1 MNIDFLKK
9 LKSTPKI
16 KKEKFDVRAGAYW
29 KFVIFFFFILI
40 LGAFGFGYYVFES
53 VNETD
58 ENIKTNTNLSNESIQ
73 EERLNDVLKYFL
85 QKEEKFNTVIVKPAP
100 IIDPSL

>member
-16 KKEKFDVRAGAYW
+16 KKEKFDVKAGTYW
-29 KFVIFFFFILI
+29 KFVIFFFFVLI
-40 LGAFGFGYYVFES
+40 LGAFGFGYYLFES
-53 VNETD
+53 VNKID
-58 ENIKTNTNLSNESIQ
+58 EDINTNTNLSNESIQ
-73 EERLNDVLKYFL
+73 EERLNDTLNYFT
-85 QKEEKFNTVIVKPAP
+85 KREEKFNAVIAKPAP